1 MNKKHSIVLVV
12 VGALCATGY
21 SGGIAKNSGGSAGVA
36 ASTASVGET
45 VQVKGKGVGTTQE
58 SALKDAYRSA
68 VEAAVGLYVDA
79 EQMMK
84 NDEVIKDQIL
94 TQSNAYIEKYEI
106 KGRSERE
113 GLIEIVIWAQVRK
126 QELAKKIKAVMPS
139 QSVQVGNTLA
149 NIHAVNET
157 IEKRSADG
165 ASLLQNALNDF
176 HPSSALVDFK
186 LMSSEPVV
194 AQPRFPK
201 RGGGGDGIAYPF
213 FTQINMDR
221 YQQVVVERLKPVLSQ
236 ISLTQPQRVNLP
248 IVMGG
253 HPDVNVMRER
263 MQSSKKH
270 RKGEGP
276 NMVCSISAPRVKGR
290 SAQGP
295 LRLEQPYNCLLVTGI
310 NSAGTM
316 VECEMYQLD
325 DAARSAFGQW
335 VRYEK
340 GPQYRVIFK
349 GEDGSALYQETMKAS
364 FCDCYEV
371 SGGFNPRSIM
381 FAPWSLRGHN
391 SVMSVGEWRTVNV
404 PREVQPNVR
413 SITVEQ
419 IQ

>member
-1 MNKKHSIVLVV
+1 MNKNHSIVLVV

-36 ASTASVGET
+36 TATASVGET

-176 HPSSALVDFK
+176 HPSATLVDFT
-186 LMSSEPVV
+186 LMSSEPAVV
-194 AQPRFPK
+194 QSRFQR
-201 RGGGGDGIAYPF
+201 RGNGDGIAYPF
-213 FTQINMDR
+213 LTQINMDR
-221 YQQVVVERLKPVLSQ
+221 YQQIVVERLKPVLSQ
-236 ISLTQPQRVNLP
+236 ISLTQPQKASLP
-248 IVMGG
+248 IVMEGR
-253 HPDVNVMRER
+253 PDVNVMRER
-263 MQSSKKH
+263 LQSPKKH

-276 NMVCSISAPRVKGR
+276 NMACSITAPRMKGKLAH
-290 SAQGP
+290 SP
-295 LRLEQPYNCLLVTGI
+295 IYLEQPYNCLLVTGI

-325 DAARSAFGQW
+325 DAARAAFKQW
-335 VRYEK
+335 ERYEK

-349 GEDGSALYQETMKAS
+349 GEDGSALYQESMKAS

-371 SGGFNPRSIM
+371 QAGILPRSIM
-381 FAPWSLRGHN
+381 FAPWSMRGRN

-419 IQ
+419 MQ

>member
-1 MNKKHSIVLVV
+1 MNMKHSIVIVV
-12 VGALCATGY
+12 VGAVCATGY
-21 SGGIAKNSGGSAGVA
+21 SAVLSKSSSTTVGVA
-36 ASTASVGET
+36 ATAETVGET
-45 VQVKGKGVGTTQE
+45 VLVKGKGVGTSQE

-165 ASLLQNALNDF
+165 ASLLQNALTDF
-176 HPSSALVDFK
+176 HPSSALVDFT
-186 LMSSEPVV
+186 LMSSEPAVI
-194 AQPRFPK
+194 QTRFQR
-201 RGGGGDGIAYPF
+201 RGNGDGIAYPF
-213 FTQINMDR
+213 LTQINMDR
-221 YQQVVVERLKPVLSQ
+221 YQQIVVERLKPVLSQ
-236 ISLTQPQRVNLP
+236 ISLTQPQKANLP
-248 IVMGG
+248 IVVEGR
-253 HPDVNVMRER
+253 PDVNLMRAR
-263 MQSSKKH
+263 MQSPQKH
-270 RKGEGP
+270 RKGEDP
-276 NMVCSISAPRVKGR
+276 NMVCTITAPRVDRR
-290 SAQGP
+290 SPQGP
-295 LRLEQPYNCLLVTGI
+295 LRLEAPYNCLLVTGI
-310 NSAGTM
+310 NAAGTIA
-316 VECEMYQLD
+316 ECEMYQLD
-325 DAARSAFGQW
+325 DAARAAFKQW
-335 VRYEK
+335 KRYEK

-349 GEDGSALYQETMKAS
+349 GEDGSALYQESMKAS
-364 FCDCYEV
+364 FCDCCEV
-371 SGGFNPRSIM
+371 QAGILPRSIM
-381 FAPWSLRGHN
+381 FAPWSMRGRN

>member
-1 MNKKHSIVLVV
+1 MSKKLSVVLVAV
-12 VGALCATGY
+12 CAVCVTGY
-21 SGGIAKNSGGSAGVA
+21 SAALPKSSGTTAGIAA
-36 ASTASVGET
+36 ATAAVGET
-45 VQVKGKGVGTTQE
+45 VQVKGKGVGTSQE

-126 QELAKKIKAVMPS
+126 QELARKIKAVMPS

-165 ASLLQNALNDF
+165 ATLLQNALNDF
-176 HPSSALVDFK
+176 HPSATLVDFT
-186 LMSSEPVV
+186 LMSSEPAVV
-194 AQPRFPK
+194 QSRFSK
-201 RGGGGDGIAYPF
+201 RGNGDGIAYPF
-213 FTQINMDR
+213 LTQINMDR
-221 YQQVVVERLKPVLSQ
+221 YQQIVVARLKPVLSQ
-236 ISLTQPQRVNLP
+236 ISLIQPQKVNLP
-248 IVMGG
+248 IVMEGR
-253 HPDVNVMRER
+253 PDINVMRER
-263 MQSSKKH
+263 MQSNKKH

-276 NMVCSISAPRVKGR
+276 NMVCSITAPRVKGR
-290 SAQGP
+290 MAHSP
-295 LRLEQPYNCLLVTGI
+295 LHLEQPYNCLLVTGI
-310 NSAGTM
+310 NPSGTM

-364 FCDCYEV
+364 FCDCYDL
-371 SGGFNPRSIM
+371 SGGFNPRTVM
-381 FAPWSLRGHN
+381 FAPWSLRGRN

>member
-1 MNKKHSIVLVV
+1 MNMKHSIVVMI
-12 VGALCATGY
+12 VGAVCATGY
-21 SGGIAKNSGGSAGVA
+21 SAALAKGSSGAAGVA
-36 ASTASVGET
+36 LSNASIGET
-45 VQVKGKGVGTTQE
+45 VQVKGKGVGTSQE

-176 HPSSALVDFK
+176 HPSSALVDFA
-186 LMSSEPVV
+186 LMSSEPSVV
-194 AQPRFPK
+194 QSRFSK
-201 RGGGGDGIAYPF
+201 RGGGDGIAYPF
-213 FTQINMDR
+213 LTQINLDR
-221 YQQVVVERLKPVLSQ
+221 YQQIVVARLKPVLSQ
-236 ISLTQPQRVNLP
+236 ISLTQPQKVNLP
-248 IVMGG
+248 IVMEGR
-253 HPDVNVMRER
+253 PDINVMRER
-263 MQSSKKH
+263 VQSSKKR

-276 NMVCSISAPRVKGR
+276 NMVCTITAPRVDR
-290 SAQGP
+290 RLPQGP
-295 LRLEQPYNCLLVTGI
+295 LRLEAPYNCLLVTGI
-310 NSAGTM
+310 NAAGTIA
-316 VECEMYQLD
+316 EGEMYQLD
-325 DAARSAFGQW
+325 DAARAAFKQW
-335 VRYEK
+335 ERNEK

-349 GEDGSALYQETMKAS
+349 GEDGSALYQESMKAS

-371 SGGFNPRSIM
+371 QAGILPRSIM
-381 FAPWSLRGHN
+381 FAPWSMRGRN